1 MLLKQ
6 ARDITNGGDSR
17 RGKRT
22 CSACPFLP
30 KIRKIQGRIGREV
43 TSQSYLKVDY
53 SRKSHL

>member
-6 ARDITNGGDSR
+6 ARDKTNGGDSR

-22 CSACPFLP
+22 CSACPLLP
-30 KIRKIQGRIGREV
+30 KIRKIQGRIDREV
-43 TSQSYLKVDY
+43 TSQSYPKEDY